1 MNAILYVQLTNWQP
15 NVSVDL
21 PSEWK
26 RTGLWYIS
34 MQKSNK
40 VVSPIRNVVLTGRV
54 FEINS
59 NMFHPVQVVMQTKV
73 NDKHS
78 FFVEGS
84 VDYEDY
90 FRLAEPTYQK
100 MANDMLNRLRASFD
114 VNKVVVTV
122 S

>member
-15 NVSVDL
+15 NTSVDV

-26 RTGLWYIS
+26 RTGKWYIS

-40 VVSPIRNVVLTGRV
+40 AVSPILNVVLTGRV
-54 FEINS
+54 LEINS
-59 NMFHPVQVVMQTKV
+59 SMLHPVQVVMQTKV

-78 FFVEGS
+78 FFVEG
-84 VDYEDY
+84 VIDYNDY
-90 FRLAEPTYQK
+90 FRLAESTYQK
-100 MANDMLNRLRASFD
+100 MANDLLNRLRTSFD

-122 S
+122 L

>member
-15 NVSVDL
+15 NTSVDL

-26 RTGLWYIS
+26 RTGKWYIS

-40 VVSPIRNVVLTGRV
+40 AVSPIRNVLLTGRV

-78 FFVEGS
+78 FFVEG
-84 VDYEDY
+84 VIDYNDY
-90 FRLAEPTYQK
+90 FRLAESTYQK
-100 MANDMLNRLRASFD
+100 MANDLLNRLRTSFD

-122 S
+122 L

>member
-15 NVSVDL
+15 NTSVDL

-26 RTGLWYIS
+26 RTGKWYIS

-40 VVSPIRNVVLTGRV
+40 AVSPIRNVILTGRV
-54 FEINS
+54 LEINS
-59 NMFHPVQVVMQTKV
+59 SMLHPVQVVMQTKV

-78 FFVEGS
+78 FFVEG
-84 VDYEDY
+84 VIDYNDY
-90 FRLAEPTYQK
+90 FRLVESTYQK
-100 MANDMLNRLRASFD
+100 MANDLLNRLRTSFD

>member
-1 MNAILYVQLTNWQP
+1 MNAVLYVQLTNWQP
-15 NVSVDL
+15 NTSVDL

-26 RTGLWYIS
+26 RTGKWYIS

-40 VVSPIRNVVLTGRV
+40 AVSPIRNVILTGRV
-54 FEINS
+54 LEINS
-59 NMFHPVQVVMQTKV
+59 SMLHPVQVVIQTKV

-78 FFVEGS
+78 FFVEGV
-84 VDYEDY
+84 VDYNDY
-90 FRLAEPTYQK
+90 FRLAESTYQK
-100 MANDMLNRLRASFD
+100 MANDLLNRLRTSFD

>member
-1 MNAILYVQLTNWQP
+1 MNAVLYVQLTNWQP
-15 NVSVDL
+15 NTSVDL

-26 RTGLWYIS
+26 RTGKWYIS

-40 VVSPIRNVVLTGRV
+40 AVSPIRNVLLTGRV
-54 FEINS
+54 LEINS
-59 NMFHPVQVVMQTKV
+59 SMLHPVQVVMQTKV

-78 FFVEGS
+78 FFVEG
-84 VDYEDY
+84 VIDYNDY
-90 FRLAEPTYQK
+90 FRLAESTYQK
-100 MANDMLNRLRASFD
+100 MANDLLNRLRTSFD

>member
-15 NVSVDL
+15 NTSVDL

-26 RTGLWYIS
+26 RTGKWYIS

-40 VVSPIRNVVLTGRV
+40 AVSPIRNVILTGRV
-54 FEINS
+54 IEINS
-59 NMFHPVQVVMQTKV
+59 SMLHPVQVVMQTKV

-78 FFVEGS
+78 FFVEG
-84 VDYEDY
+84 VIDYNDY
-90 FRLAEPTYQK
+90 FRLVESTYQK
-100 MANDMLNRLRASFD
+100 MANDLLNRLRTSFD